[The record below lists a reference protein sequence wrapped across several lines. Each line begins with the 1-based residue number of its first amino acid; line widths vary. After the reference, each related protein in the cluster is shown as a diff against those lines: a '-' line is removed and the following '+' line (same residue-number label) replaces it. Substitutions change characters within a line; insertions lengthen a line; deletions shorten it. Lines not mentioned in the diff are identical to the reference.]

1 MGFERKKEIYAI
13 CVEFDIMSV
22 PMKMPIFMAHNLC
35 SIVEDDP
42 YYFLQQGPYVPK
54 TDRVEEQIEVSVDS
68 EAYIAN
74 LVPSFLK
81 YAGHHFPFG
90 AI

>member
-1 MGFERKKEIYAI
+1 MGFERKQEIYAI
-13 CVEFDIMSV
+13 CVEFDVMSV
-22 PMKMPIFMAHNLC
+22 STKISTFCAHTLF

-54 TDRVEEQIEVSVDS
+54 TDRVEERIEAAADS
-68 EAYIAN
+68 DAYIAT
-74 LVPSFLK
+74 LSPSFLK
-81 YAGHHFPFG
+81 YAVHIFR